1 MSRIGLKPIEI
12 PSSVTVSVS
21 GDTCTVKGPKGELSS
36 EIPELINV
44 KVEESIINVERDGDS
59 RQAKALHGLT
69 RSLIANNV
77 IGVEAGYTKALEIIG
92 VGYRANAKSPT
103 TLDMA
108 LGFSHPVVFN
118 APEGIS
124 FVTPTQTRIEI
135 TGISK
140 QLVGQVAANIR
151 MLKKPEPYKGKGIR
165 YDGEH
170 VRRKAGKSAK

>member
-77 IGVEAGYTKALEIIG
+77 IGS
-92 VGYRANAKSPT
+92 R
-103 TLDMA
+103 TLC
-108 LGFSHPVVFN
+108 
-118 APEGIS
+118 
-124 FVTPTQTRIEI
+124 
-135 TGISK
+135 
-140 QLVGQVAANIR
+140 
-151 MLKKPEPYKGKGIR
+151 
-165 YDGEH
+165 
-170 VRRKAGKSAK
+170 